1 MLVTFYR
8 DSEGTVKGFQVSGHS
23 GLGTRGNDILCSAVS
38 VLTIN
43 TINSIETFTDDP
55 VEVEAVNEQEGF
67 LHFRLKT
74 VSKESKLLLDSLV
87 LGIQDVEKSYGR
99 YLSTRFEEA

>member
-43 TINSIETFTDDP
+43 TINSIETFTNDP

-87 LGIQDVEKSYGR
+87 LGLKEIEASYGT
-99 YLSTRFEEA
+99 YIQIQYEEE